1 MMWMEDTKRWLT
13 ASAAVGA
20 LMMSSVGAVAQ
31 QAAPAAAGG
40 NNPWVKVCNNDPT
53 SKRDVCLTTQ
63 ELRADNGQMLASIA
77 LREISGEARKVLL
90 LAVPP
95 AMLIQPGLRVQ
106 VDKGKQAEAK
116 YSICF
121 ANACYAEMVANDA
134 FITSMKKGQQLL
146 VTTLNQQGKPV
157 NFPLGLAG
165 FAAAQEGPAV
175 DTQALA
181 RQQQQL
187 QEELAKRAEEARQ
200 KLIQEQQ
207 KAQDGAQPKQ

>member
-1 MMWMEDTKRWLT
+1 MMWMNGTKRWLA

-20 LMMSSVGAVAQ
+20 VLMSSMGASAQ
-31 QAAPAAAGG
+31 QAAPAAGT
-40 NNPWVKVCNNDPT
+40 NNPWVKVCNTDPT

-165 FAAAQEGPAV
+165 FSSAQEGPAV